1 MLTGP
6 LPERVNHR
14 KFAEEKTELDGT
26 IPLSAFTRLVEL
38 LADDAGEVGLRLRFR
53 KGRKQRSLVI
63 GDCRASVQMICQNC
77 LEPVQVEVEAKIRTL
92 LLDSLDELVALRQSE
107 DGTLCDAETV
117 SLVDILEDDLI
128 VSLPMVARHAPGE
141 CVPLEYPQA
150 AGEQAG
156 AETFRPFAGLAGPR
170 EDLKRS

>member
-14 KFAEEKTELDGT
+14 KFAEEKTELDGA

-38 LADDAGEVGLRLRFR
+38 LADDAGEVRLRLRFR
-53 KGRKQRSLVI
+53 KGRKRKPLVI
-63 GDCRASVQMICQNC
+63 GDCRVSVQMICQTC
-77 LEPVQVEVEAKIRTL
+77 LEPVQVEVVANIRTL

-107 DGTLCDAETV
+107 DGTLCDADTV

-128 VSLPMVARHAPGE
+128 VNLPMVARHAAGE
-141 CVPLEYPQA
+141 CAPLEYPA
-150 AGEQAG
+150 APGEQDG